1 MFLPNCIPARANV
14 GDADISTEGAKNFD
28 YNYAGLYCVTGSYV
42 NLWQM
47 TQKYMGLYQS
57 ENYDLHELLF
67 SNRNFERVNKI
78 LLRAIHRISSYRT
91 AQVETTLPVPRYGSL
106 LLEAEALTLSNG
118 NLATAKTLLKA
129 VEASAGITS
138 TCCR

>member
-1 MFLPNCIPARANV
+1 
-14 GDADISTEGAKNFD
+14 
-28 YNYAGLYCVTGSYV
+28 
-42 NLWQM
+42 
-47 TQKYMGLYQS
+47 MGLYQS

-78 LLRAIHRISSYRT
+78 TTPGHSRISSYRNT
-91 AQVETTLPVPRYGSL
+91 QVENHLPVRVTEAY

-129 VEASAGITS
+129 VEASAE
-138 TCCR
+138 